1 MEKQQLFEILIKAK
15 ALQEFVDACAEEM
28 GNPFW
33 IMDVA
38 YRTIAQSREPD
49 SSKFLTD
56 FTDGNTMERV
66 NGWVESGLLKKVSG
80 NRTPVRLY
88 DDSIGENVVIMDIF
102 SERTSIGKLTIVIY
116 QDITDEEVIAI
127 SNAASVYLRMQT
139 SISGSTMEQGLALL
153 LQDSPEAESTGYKI
167 LSSAGYMGKPPYH
180 IAKVETT
187 ARERSSIL
195 SAFVLDVRNQ
205 DPSII
210 GGIIGNQCV
219 ILTADGH
226 EIPRSLIKKSIRVG
240 YSLPFESIRSIR
252 DYWIQA
258 DAAVRMGGGKI
269 EYFAEHYDE
278 YIGACMRR
286 EVRDT
291 WSFIIPEVRAVIR
304 YDDEYNTDYY
314 DTLKQY
320 VHLTCSKQKTA
331 DAMGL
336 HLNTVKYRINQ
347 LEKNFGIDFT
357 KLDAIVGSIYAK
369 EASDSDETAW
379 EK

>member
-1 MEKQQLFEILIKAK
+1 MEKQHLFEIIVKAK
-15 ALQEFVDACAEEM
+15 SLQEFVDACAKDM

-38 YRTIAQSREPD
+38 YRTIAQSGDPD
-49 SSKFLTD
+49 STAFLKD

-66 NGWVESGLLKKVSG
+66 NNWVESGLLKKVSG
-80 NRTPVRLY
+80 NHTPVRLY

-102 SERTSIGKLTIVIY
+102 SGRTSIGKLTIVIY
-116 QDITDEEVIAI
+116 NDVSDEDVIAI
-127 SNAASVYLRMQT
+127 SDAASVYLRMQT
-139 SISGSTMEQGLALL
+139 HISGSTMEQGLALM
-153 LQDSPEAESTGYKI
+153 LQDSPESEATGYKI
-167 LSSAGYMGKPPYH
+167 LCSAGYMGKPPYN

-187 ARERSSIL
+187 AKERATIL
-195 SAFVLDVRNQ
+195 SAFLLDVRNQ

-219 ILTADGH
+219 ILTSDGH
-226 EIPRSLIKKSIRVG
+226 EIPRNLIKKSIRVG
-240 YSLPFESIRSIR
+240 YSLPFDSICSIR

-258 DAAVRMGGGKI
+258 DAAVRMGSDKI
-269 EYFAEHYDE
+269 EYFVSHYDE
-278 YIGACMRR
+278 YIGSCLKR

-291 WSFIIPEVRAVIR
+291 WSFIIPEVRNVIK
-304 YDDEYNTDYY
+304 YDDEYKTDYY
-314 DTLKQY
+314 ETLKQY

-347 LEKNFGIDFT
+347 LEKTFGIDFT
-357 KLDAIVGSIYAK
+357 QLDAIVGSIYAK
-369 EASDSDETAW
+369 EASG
-379 EK
+379 